1 MLDIGLQEL
10 LVIFVIA
17 LLVFGPRRLP
27 ELGRALGRAMREFRR
42 ASDEFRSTIE
52 TNLMEE
58 PAAQTPPAAPSPFPD
73 GTAGLPPLPDE
84 VLTDASYASVDTDH
98 PALVPSGEPFVARR
112 DTRLFHRVE
121 CDWARKIAEADRVV
135 WKRAAEALEQDRQ
148 PCPVC
153 DPRDG

>member
-17 LLVFGPRRLP
+17 LLVCGPRRLP
-27 ELGRALGRAMREFRR
+27 EWGRALGRAMREFRR

-84 VLTDASYASVDTDH
+84 VLTDATYASVDTDH
-98 PALVPSGEPFVARR
+98 PALVPSGGPCAARGDIPVFFAGGGGGGR
-112 DTRLFHRVE
+112 ERRGKGFGGSGRGPRRR
-121 CDWARKIAEADRVV
+121 WSRIASRARS
-135 WKRAAEALEQDRQ
+135 
-148 PCPVC
+148 
-153 DPRDG
+153 